1 MGHVRQ
7 RLKRDTGVLERGVGS
22 VGGSEEEVS
31 GVSEYAPSMPEVQ
44 RNACLECD
52 LMIEIGELK
61 SGQRARCPR
70 CNRLLTSHNDEAT
83 SRALAFAFA
92 AALLLVMAN
101 SFPFLELQAS
111 GLEKTMTI
119 PRAGAELY
127 RDGHAVLAGMVL
139 VPIAVLPAVILAT
152 MITLLVPLRR
162 RARSSWLVPT
172 GRLLFALNPWCMVE
186 VFIIGVLVSLV
197 KIGAMATI
205 VIGISFWA
213 YIGFVLCFI
222 AAVGSLDRF
231 QIWREIEACQA

>member
-1 MGHVRQ
+1 MLAIQ
-7 RLKRDTGVLERGVGS
+7 RS
-22 VGGSEEEVS
+22 
-31 GVSEYAPSMPEVQ
+31 
-44 RNACLECD
+44 ACHECD
-52 LMIEIGELK
+52 LMIGLDELE

-70 CNRLLTSHNDEAT
+70 CGWLLTAYHAEAT
-83 SRALAFAFA
+83 RRALSIALA
-92 AALLLVMAN
+92 AAVLLAMAN

-111 GLEKTMTI
+111 GLEKMMTI

-127 RDGHAVLAGMVL
+127 QAGHAVLAGMVL
-139 VPIAVLPAVILAT
+139 LPIAVLPAVMLAT
-152 MITLLVPLRR
+152 MIALLVPLRR

-172 GRLLFALNPWCMVE
+172 GRLLFALNPWAMVE

-222 AAVGSLDRF
+222 AAIGSLDRF